1 MSLRSKTIFGIA
13 IIEALLL
20 IILISVTLNFM
31 RTTINDGLTKRAST
45 AAQLF
50 ATTTKDAVLSYDL
63 ASLDAFVNEVL
74 TNPDMI
80 YARVLDA
87 DGLVFSEQGAPNAL
101 AKDFKKDEQVADIDD
116 EVFDTF
122 ALIEESGIVYG
133 RVEIGISISSIR
145 TSFQQVIRWT
155 AGLAITEMLLV
166 ALFSFILG
174 TYLTRQL
181 RTLIVG
187 AESISKAVS
196 NGNYQA
202 TYVEERGKDELTRV
216 AHSFN
221 QLVTTLQVEHD
232 KREEYQQDL
241 ENLNQSLENRVE
253 QRTKLL
259 ADKNA
264 QLQKTNQDLQAAQ
277 AQLAQA
283 EKMSSLGQLAAGVAH
298 EINNPIGFVNSN
310 LSSLKEYLGI
320 YENLTEQLQDYLNC
334 KDAFERRDK
343 AYALHDFMKEEDM
356 AFINNDVG
364 ELVTESIEG
373 LTRVKDIVLSLKQ
386 FSRAD
391 SNEMQLI
398 NINDCIETTLK
409 MVSNELKYHC
419 SIDTQFSEIPDIP
432 VHVGKLTQVIT
443 NLLVNAGHAI
453 EGKGEI
459 KVSTS
464 VRDNHVIIAIQDNGK
479 GIEDSHMNHLF
490 DPFFTTKKEG
500 EGTGLGLAIS
510 YGIVQEHGG
519 EIEVES
525 KINEGTTFTVVLP
538 LEQEKLTLG
547 D

>member
-87 DGLVFSEQGAPNAL
+87 DGLVFSEQGTPNAL

>member
-1 MSLRSKTIFGIA
+1 
-13 IIEALLL
+13 
-20 IILISVTLNFM
+20 
-31 RTTINDGLTKRAST
+31 
-45 AAQLF
+45 
-50 ATTTKDAVLSYDL
+50 
-63 ASLDAFVNEVL
+63 
-74 TNPDMI
+74 
-80 YARVLDA
+80 
-87 DGLVFSEQGAPNAL
+87 
-101 AKDFKKDEQVADIDD
+101 
-116 EVFDTF
+116 
-122 ALIEESGIVYG
+122 
-133 RVEIGISISSIR
+133 
-145 TSFQQVIRWT
+145 
-155 AGLAITEMLLV
+155 MLLV